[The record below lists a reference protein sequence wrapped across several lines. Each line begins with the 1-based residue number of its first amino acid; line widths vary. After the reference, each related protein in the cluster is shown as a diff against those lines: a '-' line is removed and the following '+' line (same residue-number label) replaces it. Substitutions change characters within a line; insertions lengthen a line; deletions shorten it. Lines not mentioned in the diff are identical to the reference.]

1 MKALL
6 AKFDVFLKIRLYFVS
21 GSNKDI
27 CNVLNLC
34 YKRYT
39 VRRTSSRLFL
49 YYTNNK
55 IKRRVISLLLLF
67 IHTGIEREQ
76 LKNIG
81 KRHRAMGLS

>member
-49 YYTNNK
+49 YYTMNK
-55 IKRRVISLLLLF
+55 IKRRNIIVVIVYT
-67 IHTGIEREQ
+67 HGDR
-76 LKNIG
+76 
-81 KRHRAMGLS
+81 KRATKEYWKEA